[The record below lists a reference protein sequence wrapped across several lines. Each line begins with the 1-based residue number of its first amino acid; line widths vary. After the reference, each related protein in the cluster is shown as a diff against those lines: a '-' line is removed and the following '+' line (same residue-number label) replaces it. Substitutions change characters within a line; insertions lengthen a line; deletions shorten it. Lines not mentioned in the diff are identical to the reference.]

1 VKLTKRLFI
10 TRIEGKKIKDKEDVL
25 VTEEK
30 FILYLNGKEILSSSC
45 TPANYKEL
53 FFGFLFS
60 EGIIRKL
67 SDITSIKSEDNRF
80 WIEAKTIPPFSVV
93 PLDAKF
99 SISKDLLFSVA
110 EEHHKRGQ
118 LYLSTG
124 GAHFTSIC
132 DSSGIINF
140 FEDISRRN
148 ALEKSIGDAF
158 LKKIELRDKFI
169 FTSSRVSLNML
180 LKVARC
186 GIPILASI
194 SAPTFEAAEAAERSG
209 ICLAGFVRGK
219 RMNIYSHK
227 WRIKL

>member
-10 TRIEGKKIKDKEDVL
+10 TRIEGKKIKEKEDVL

-53 FFGFLFS
+53 LYGFLFS
-60 EGIIRKL
+60 EGIIRKPT
-67 SDITSIKSEDNRF
+67 DISSIKSEDNKF
-80 WIEAKTIPPFSVV
+80 WIEAKTIPPSSVI

-99 SISKDLLFSVA
+99 SISKDLLFAVA
-110 EEHHKRGQ
+110 GECQKRGQ

-124 GAHFTSIC
+124 GTHFVSLC
-132 DSSGIINF
+132 DSSGILNF
-140 FEDISRRN
+140 FEDVSRHH

-158 LKKIELRDKFI
+158 LKKVELKDKFI
-169 FTSSRVSLNML
+169 FTSSRISLNML

-186 GIPILASI
+186 NVPIVTSV
-194 SAPTFEAAEAAERSG
+194 SAPTFEAAETAEKLG

-219 RMNIYSHK
+219 RLNIYSHK
-227 WRIKL
+227 ERIEF